1 MTVPRANSGDPHMSF
16 RTVAISLTVLA
27 ASVATATGR
36 RPAAAPVTLV
46 LGVDHPGPSIAK
58 TMVGVFFEDINF
70 AAAGGL
76 YPERVNNR
84 SFDFPGALMGWK
96 RATPAAGA
104 FTVRTDAAVS
114 ANNPHYLRVEGTDPA
129 QPFGVMNDG
138 FRGIGVEA
146 GKSYVFSVVAR
157 RVGNG
162 PTALRAEVGGALG
175 AVYGTA
181 RVDGIGPNWQR
192 HSVTLVP
199 TRTQPSGRLS
209 VFLDGPGAMDV
220 DVVSLFPAET
230 YKKRPGGL
238 RKDLGELLDALH
250 PGFLRFPGG
259 CIVEGRY
266 LEYRYQWKK
275 TIVDPSDRTLIVNR
289 WSDEFVNKPAPDYYQ
304 SFGLGFFEYFQ
315 LAEDIGAEP
324 LPILNCGMACQFNSG
339 ELASMNRID
348 QYIQDALDLI
358 EFANGP
364 ITSTWGKRRA
374 DLGHPPPFNMKLLGV
389 GNEQWGADNPPRFAA
404 FQKALKAKYPDVQ
417 LVASA
422 DPFVDRPEAKTQWD
436 ALRKLNADIVDEH
449 FYRTPEWF
457 FKHATQ
463 YDAFPRT
470 GPKVFVG
477 EYAAHTHPV
486 GSGESRN
493 IWQAA
498 LGEAAFLTGLE
509 RNADVVTMSAYAPLF
524 AHTDAWQWPPD
535 LIWFDNLRSFATPNY
550 YVQQLFASNRGE
562 TVLPISRDGK
572 PVEGQNG
579 LFASAATV
587 GGGHGFLV
595 KLVNATDGPMP
606 VRIEVPGAGDAT
618 GEPVF
623 IAADPLAENSL
634 AAPDRVKPI
643 QEPVTMNAGVIER
656 TLPAHSV
663 TVLRP
668 AR

>member
-1 MTVPRANSGDPHMSF
+1 MPCRQFRA
-16 RTVAISLTVLA
+16 LA
-27 ASVATATGR
+27 ALAAVAALSSTR
-36 RPAAAPVTLV
+36 LPAAGPVTLV
-46 LGVDHPGPSIAK
+46 LAIDRPGASIAK

-70 AAAGGL
+70 AADGGL
-76 YPERVNNR
+76 YPERVKNR
-84 SFDFPGALMGWK
+84 SFEFPDALMGWK
-96 RATPAAGA
+96 RAVPGGGT
-104 FTVRTDAAVS
+104 FTVRTDAPVS
-114 ANNPHYLRVEGTDPA
+114 RNNGHYVRLEGTDPSQA
-129 QPFGVMNDG
+129 FGVMNDG
-138 FRGIGVEA
+138 FRGVGVEA

-157 RVGNG
+157 RVGSG
-162 PTALRAEVGGALG
+162 PSALRAEVRDTGGRVFG
-175 AVYGTA
+175 SA
-181 RVDGIGPNWQR
+181 RVDGIGPAWGR

-199 TRTQPSGRLS
+199 KEAQSSGRLA

-220 DVVSLFPAET
+220 DEVSLFPADT
-230 YKKRPGGL
+230 YKNRPGGL
-238 RKDLGELLDALH
+238 RKDLGEWLEALH

-266 LEYRYQWKK
+266 LEGRYQWKK
-275 TIVDPSDRTLIVNR
+275 TIGDPAERALLVNR
-289 WSDEFVNKPAPDYYQ
+289 WNDEFVHKPAADYYQ

-339 ELASMNRID
+339 ELAPMNGLD

-364 ITSTWGKRRA
+364 VTSTWGKRRA
-374 DLGHPPPFNMKLLGV
+374 DLGHPAPFNMKLLGV
-389 GNEQWGADNPPRFAA
+389 GNEQWGADYPPRFAA
-404 FQKALKAKYPDVQ
+404 FQKAIKAKYPDVQ

-436 ALRKLNADIVDEH
+436 ALRQLNADIVDEH

-524 AHTDAWQWPPD
+524 AHTDAWQWSPD

-562 TVLPISRDGK
+562 TVLPITRDGK
-572 PVEGQNG
+572 PVTGEDG

-587 GGGHGFLV
+587 AGGRGFTV
-595 KLVNATDGPMP
+595 KLVNSTGEAVP
-606 VRIEVPGAGDAT
+606 VRIEVPGT
-618 GEPVF
+618 GSARGEAVF
-623 IAADPLAENSL
+623 IAADPMAENSL
-634 AAPDRVKPI
+634 TAPDRVKPAS
-643 QEPVTMNAGVIER
+643 EPVTLSAGVIER
-656 TLPAHSV
+656 TLQPYSV

-668 AR
+668 AP